1 MIFAYV
7 NLITSIE
14 FLFVNYCVSLQPQKP
29 EMNIWRNIFCVI
41 TSPKYGWE
49 VINESNIPIG
59 QVMRHA
65 YLPLLCVLA
74 LSCFVPMFYDKTIS
88 FSTSLMNGI
97 ILFSS
102 FFISYYIII
111 YLLGG
116 FYPELVKTEGST
128 ARLNDYIL
136 YNLIFLVLLM
146 IFSKLLPSDFTPVL
160 FLMVYLPWMAYRGT
174 DHLFVKK
181 EKVVKFV
188 VISSVLLLGL
198 PFALREILSLFTI

>member
-1 MIFAYV
+1 M
-7 NLITSIE
+7 S
-14 FLFVNYCVSLQPQKP
+14 
-29 EMNIWRNIFCVI
+29 IWRNIFCVI

-59 QVMRHA
+59 KVLRSA

-74 LSCFVPMFYDKTIS
+74 LSCFVPMIYDSTVS
-88 FSTSLMNGI
+88 FKESLMTGI
-97 ILFSS
+97 VYFSAY
-102 FFISYYIII
+102 FISYYIII

-116 FYPELVKTEGST
+116 FYPELVRTAGAT

-136 YNLIFLVLLM
+136 YNLIFLVLLL
-146 IFSKLLPSDFTPVL
+146 IFGNLLPSDFAPVL

-188 VISSVLLLGL
+188 IISSILLLGL
-198 PFALREILSLFTI
+198 PFVLRQILGLFIPSFS